1 MSATRVDNCS
11 WRGLFPSVPIIWTKE
26 FETGSAKLDLQHRL
40 LITNI
45 NHLGELLHTTNPT
58 KDEVETVSLVVDF
71 LESYADNHFKL
82 EEECMERHRC
92 PAHIE
97 NLHAHGRFRGFF
109 HRYRQQCA
117 AEGYRVELL
126 RTLHETCRS
135 WIQDHI
141 LKIDTQLRTSL
152 AAK

>member
-1 MSATRVDNCS
+1 M
-11 WRGLFPSVPIIWTKE
+11 PIVWTKQ
-26 FETGSAKLDLQHRL
+26 FETGSEKLDLQHRM

-45 NHLGELLHTTNPT
+45 NHLEELLNTTNPT
-58 KDEVETVSLVVDF
+58 KDEVEFQVLVVDF
-71 LESYADNHFKL
+71 LENYADTRFKL

-92 PAHIE
+92 PAHAE
-97 NLHAHGRFRGFF
+97 NRQAHEHFRGVF
-109 HRYRQQCA
+109 RQYRQQCA

-135 WIQDHI
+135 WIRNHI

-152 AAK
+152 EN